1 MTDPRQPFEQI
12 EAKALGHRVPE
23 PRASEHQRDGSDFAA
38 QHSQQIGSPTFPA
51 GQVATPRIFRDC
63 RYERAGRRVVFEH
76 VGCAV
81 SAMAQDQCERGAPIV
96 RLGCKHRMQ
105 TAKQDAADQCGGKLI
120 QTIVQ
125 SLVIAVGKIVAMRC
139 GRVIVA
145 TYVDASSA

>member
-1 MTDPRQPFEQI
+1 
-12 EAKALGHRVPE
+12 
-23 PRASEHQRDGSDFAA
+23 
-38 QHSQQIGSPTFPA
+38 
-51 GQVATPRIFRDC
+51 
-63 RYERAGRRVVFEH
+63 
-76 VGCAV
+76 
-81 SAMAQDQCERGAPIV
+81 
-96 RLGCKHRMQ
+96 MQ